1 MTQQFHSWE
10 YIFLKRVREEMFIGT
25 LFAMAKV
32 WKQPGCPLT
41 DEWIRKLWRI
51 STMDCYSVIK
61 MNENFLFAAI
71 WMELDGIMLNKISQ
85 RNILHDISDM

>member
-1 MTQQFHSWE
+1 
-10 YIFLKRVREEMFIGT
+10 
-25 LFAMAKV
+25 MAKV

-51 STMDCYSVIK
+51 STMDYYSVIK
-61 MNENFLFAAI
+61 RNENVLFAAI